1 MQSARVDD
9 TLTVSFQIQP
19 EDVAAIRDAG
29 FVAIINNRPDGEAP
43 DQPDGA
49 EIARAAAEAGL
60 AYTALPVTGREGITP
75 DTIRAF
81 HEALETAGGPVF
93 AFCRTG
99 TRSINLWALSQAG
112 DRDVADLVRM
122 AGDAGYD
129 LSGLAPALRQ
139 IADHGL
145 PG

>member
-81 HEALETAGGPVF
+81 HEVLEAAGGPVF

-112 DRDVADLVRM
+112 ERDAAELVRM

>member
-29 FVAIINNRPDGEAP
+29 FVAIINNRPDGDVA
-43 DQPDGA
+43 DQPAGE

-60 AYTALPVTGREGITP
+60 AYAALPVSGREGITP
-75 DTIRAF
+75 DTIRGF
-81 HEALETAGGPVF
+81 QEVLEAAGGPVF

-99 TRSINLWALSQAG
+99 TRSINLWALSQAA
-112 DRDVADLVRM
+112 DRDPAELLQL
-122 AGDAGYD
+122 AAEAGYD
-129 LSGLAPALRQ
+129 LSALAPALRQ
-139 IADHGL
+139 IASHGL